1 MTRFALILGLL
12 LCLTVPAAGQKGD
25 LQRQIAEKQRAI
37 DALEKQIA
45 RGEQELTS
53 IKKGKNS
60 EQQSVRRLS
69 RQIASRR
76 QLLDE
81 PKASCRCS
89 PNNSPRAT
97 ARPARSTSGWNATA
111 PNMRRWYAKPTATT
125 SRTAT

>member
-76 QLLDE
+76 QLLDGRDSERNSYAFEILVGCRIGLFGIE
-81 PKASCRCS
+81 P
-89 PNNSPRAT
+89 
-97 ARPARSTSGWNATA
+97 
-111 PNMRRWYAKPTATT
+111 
-125 SRTAT
+125 

>member
-53 IKKGKNS
+53 IKKG
-60 EQQSVRRLS
+60 
-69 RQIASRR
+69 
-76 QLLDE
+76 
-81 PKASCRCS
+81 
-89 PNNSPRAT
+89 
-97 ARPARSTSGWNATA
+97 
-111 PNMRRWYAKPTATT
+111 
-125 SRTAT
+125 

>member
-69 RQIASRR
+69 RGWTRPSAPFLPVTIPPARTACSRR
-76 QLLDE
+76 E
-81 PKASCRCS
+81 
-89 PNNSPRAT
+89 NS
-97 ARPARSTSGWNATA
+97 GG
-111 PNMRRWYAKPTATT
+111 
-125 SRTAT
+125 